1 MCLQFKGNSEP
12 NPYIIL
18 TIVKVYAH
26 VMGNSL
32 HKILVA
38 IESAQELSHI
48 VSKSQRQFNK
58 SQIGAEVQYLL
69 KPEAMFLLLFKVRR
83 VNINNRFKT
92 NTMYCHHTFDAFEYM
107 TMVHL

>member
-48 VSKSQRQFNK
+48 VSKSQ
-58 SQIGAEVQYLL
+58 IGAEVQYLL
-69 KPEAMFLLLFKVRR
+69 KPEAMFLLLFKVRG